1 MHILLNALFVLK
13 GSARLKLI
21 LGIGQSLRGDDGAG
35 LAAVKLWQSRFPAR
49 AADSD
54 LRVESLELPG
64 LALLDYFVAVDKVLL
79 VDAVRSGAAAGTLHW
94 LGEADLAGFCLGSG
108 SAHGWGV
115 AETLALG
122 RQVQPE
128 NMPNHLTI
136 LGIEAREL
144 DLGEGLS
151 PEVAGVMDQAA
162 KMIEQWASEAGDKG
176 EGIGG
181 RIFSN
186 PPM

>member
-1 MHILLNALFVLK
+1 M
-13 GSARLKLI
+13 KLI
-21 LGIGQSLRGDDGAG
+21 LGIGQRLRGDDGAG

-49 AADSD
+49 AADPD

-122 RQVQPE
+122 RRLQPE
-128 NMPNHLTI
+128 RMPSQLAV
-136 LGIEAREL
+136 LGIEAGEL
-144 DLGEGLS
+144 DLNEELS
-151 PEVAGVMDQAA
+151 PVVAGVMDQAA
-162 KMIEQWASEAGDKG
+162 GMIEQWVRDAE
-176 EGIGG
+176 EQGIRERG
-181 RIFSN
+181 
-186 PPM
+186 